1 MNGNARSYRLIYFG
15 AVACPLVLMLL
26 LSMTPGISFIEDLGR
41 HLVLGKIIMENGI
54 VPATNLLTYTYPDFP
69 FVNHHWLSELFIY
82 LVHYAAGINGLIILK
97 MLLSVLTLGLSLLV
111 IRPDFRG
118 QGRVI
123 LQISALWLCAILSAV
138 IIGFRSHI
146 RPELATY
153 FFTALFLFLFEQE
166 RKLAE
171 KGKSSLV
178 PRLLVLASIFLWANL
193 HIYFIFGI
201 GMLGAFALERI
212 LEERNAVRL
221 RREGLW
227 FFSAI
232 LAASINPSGIKG
244 FIYPFKIFSNYG
256 LQITENF
263 SPVEYYRE
271 IYNPMLLALPLMS
284 VLLVA
289 ALVSRISTFC
299 ADREQWTGSLWRVP
313 AKFADFP
320 ISLAALVGA
329 WTMARS
335 APLLALCAIPPIMF
349 AVRELHVQFSFS
361 GRIAK
366 MMGTGAILLLLA
378 INSCIAWTVVA
389 GSYSR
394 VFSSPIAPTPF
405 GLDDDGRYT
414 ELRKLK
420 CASGLSGP
428 VFNDYNIGS
437 LVEYQLYP
445 EKAYCD
451 NRPEAF
457 PETFW
462 KNEYEPAL
470 KLGPQWREI
479 SKLRSINA
487 IIVSTTGV
495 KENFTRTL
503 MGNPGWTLVHLD
515 EFCGVWVRTGRIN
528 GKIIAD
534 CTFNEK
540 RIAGYARKISEELLA
555 LQDLPWY
562 RRQVATDSIL
572 LRLYGLIC
580 IGREEL
586 AWPYIFQMHLI
597 YPDYDML
604 YELIKVSAPPDIMPE
619 IERFFAGRAKW
630 PLSSGQVTA
639 WADHLIAKG
648 RNDDAKKVLLRGR
661 IFFPFSRSIKERL
674 QAMESGQSIMK

>member
-1 MNGNARSYRLIYFG
+1 
-15 AVACPLVLMLL
+15 
-26 LSMTPGISFIEDLGR
+26 
-41 HLVLGKIIMENGI
+41 
-54 VPATNLLTYTYPDFP
+54 
-69 FVNHHWLSELFIY
+69 
-82 LVHYAAGINGLIILK
+82 
-97 MLLSVLTLGLSLLV
+97 
-111 IRPDFRG
+111 
-118 QGRVI
+118 
-123 LQISALWLCAILSAV
+123 
-138 IIGFRSHI
+138 
-146 RPELATY
+146 
-153 FFTALFLFLFEQE
+153 
-166 RKLAE
+166 
-171 KGKSSLV
+171 
-178 PRLLVLASIFLWANL
+178 
-193 HIYFIFGI
+193 
-201 GMLGAFALERI
+201 
-212 LEERNAVRL
+212 
-221 RREGLW
+221 
-227 FFSAI
+227 
-232 LAASINPSGIKG
+232 
-244 FIYPFKIFSNYG
+244 
-256 LQITENF
+256 
-263 SPVEYYRE
+263 
-271 IYNPMLLALPLMS
+271 
-284 VLLVA
+284 
-289 ALVSRISTFC
+289 
-299 ADREQWTGSLWRVP
+299 
-313 AKFADFP
+313 
-320 ISLAALVGA
+320 
-329 WTMARS
+329 
-335 APLLALCAIPPIMF
+335 
-349 AVRELHVQFSFS
+349 
-361 GRIAK
+361 
-366 MMGTGAILLLLA
+366 
-378 INSCIAWTVVA
+378 
-389 GSYSR
+389 
-394 VFSSPIAPTPF
+394 
-405 GLDDDGRYT
+405 
-414 ELRKLK
+414 
-420 CASGLSGP
+420 